1 MARVLFFSEI
11 LGKIAGVV
19 WWIWRPW
26 TPVGALFFFGPDV
39 FVLYHLFVP
48 SGQWFARVVTSFRT
62 DQRHVWLTI
71 DDGPDAEDTP
81 RILELLERHR
91 AYATFFVVG
100 ERVARWPRL
109 IGEIARR
116 GHEIAHHTH
125 THPAG
130 TFWCA
135 SPRRL
140 RRELDDG
147 LAVLRSAGARPHR
160 FRPPVGIKNVF
171 LAAALK
177 KRDLLC
183 VGWTIRS
190 GDCLGRR
197 AEDVVENVMRQ
208 VRPGAI
214 LLLHEGRSVPANLRV
229 KTIALL
235 LESLAA
241 QGYRCVIPEAEQL
254 CPPAAVERHAI
265 SNSSRSR
272 IIRPAGVAEASDR
285 V

>member
-1 MARVLFFSEI
+1 MARVLFISEI
-11 LGKIAGVV
+11 LGKIAGVM
-19 WWIWRPW
+19 WWMWRPW
-26 TPVGALFFFGPDV
+26 SPVGALFFFGPDV

-62 DQRHVWLTI
+62 DQPHVWLTI

-91 AYATFFVVG
+91 ARATFFVVG
-100 ERVARWPRL
+100 ERVARWPGL
-109 IGEIARR
+109 IAEITRR

-140 RRELDDG
+140 GRELDDG
-147 LAVLRSAGARPHR
+147 LAVLRSAGARPR
-160 FRPPVGIKNVF
+160 CFRPPVGIKNVF
-171 LAAALK
+171 LAGALK
-177 KRDLLC
+177 KRDLIC

-214 LLLHEGRSVPANLRV
+214 LLLHEGRSVPASLRV

-241 QGYRCVIPEAEQL
+241 QGYRCVIPDAEQFF
-254 CPPAAVERHAI
+254 PPATASRNVVF
-265 SNSSRSR
+265 NSSRNV
-272 IIRPAGVAEASDR
+272 AGVLR
-285 V
+285 RTG